1 MGGVAGILRMLL
13 LLLRMLLLM
22 KELFRT
28 CVCSCCVSEC
38 ACLRCFPFF
47 SSLALALPAPCRVVF
62 SVPCHLAR
70 TEHDRIQ
77 ENKTRQTQKHASQRH
92 DTQRND
98 TQRDTMRSEIG
109 KTDATEIFSF
119 FVLVRPLRRL
129 GVNQKKDTISTRS
142 LHTQNTTYT
151 DRHTMQTD

>member
-119 FVLVRPLRRL
+119 FRSCSAVASSRCQPEKGYYLY
-129 GVNQKKDTISTRS
+129 TI
-142 LHTQNTTYT
+142 TTHPKY
-151 DRHTMQTD
+151 HIY